1 MAYRVKINADLSKD
15 LRRLLTGQIG
25 RAIAH
30 LTGVADEGGSAVHE
44 TRKALKRCR
53 SILRL
58 ARPGIG
64 SRRFTAE
71 DHAFRAIARILSSE
85 RDREVMAQTLARLG
99 AEDRPAAEK
108 DVLAAAADAL
118 QNGGM
123 NGHSHEDVAA
133 NARLAI
139 AMLQETERSI
149 RQLEIRP
156 ARIATLAEGFAA
168 TYADARKAM
177 KAAYRSGE
185 DEAFHGFRKCVQHH
199 WRQLQLLAPA
209 WPELM
214 QVRVAAARELS
225 QIIGDDH
232 DLSVLA
238 AHLADDRT
246 GLFSPAVQEAVG
258 AIARAEQTRL
268 RADAKPLAGRL
279 FAQKPRDMERLI
291 VQLWPASVRL
301 ARHRRL
307 LPESAVADA
316 VVLAP
321 SAPTPSGK
329 EAKAR
334 SSGRAAPSN

>member
-15 LRRLLTGQIG
+15 LKRLLTGQIG

-30 LTGVADEGGSAVHE
+30 LTGVAEEGGSAVHE

-64 SRRFTAE
+64 TKRFVAE

-85 RDREVMAQTLARLG
+85 RDREVMAQTLTRLA
-99 AEDRPAAEK
+99 AEDRPAAERQA
-108 DVLAAAADAL
+108 LAAASDAL
-118 QNGGM
+118 KNGSV
-123 NGHSHEDVAA
+123 NGFPHEDVAA

-225 QIIGDDH
+225 QMIGDDH

-246 GLFSPAVQEAVG
+246 GLFSPAVQETVG

-291 VQLWPASVRL
+291 TQLWPASVRL

-307 LPESAVADA
+307 LPESAVLDA
-316 VVLAP
+316 VVPVAP
-321 SAPTPSGK
+321 ATRPTAN

-334 SSGRAAPSN
+334 PAGGPGPSN

>member
-15 LRRLLTGQIG
+15 IKRLLTGQIG

-30 LTGVADEGGSAVHE
+30 LTGVADDGGSAVHE

-64 SRRFTAE
+64 SKRFVAE

-85 RDREVMAQTLARLG
+85 RDREVMAQTLARLV
-99 AEDRPAAEK
+99 AEDRTAAEK
-108 DVLAAAADAL
+108 EALAAAADAL
-118 QNGGM
+118 QKGSM
-123 NGHSHEDVAA
+123 NGYAHEDVAA

-156 ARIATLAEGFAA
+156 ARIASLAEGFAA
-168 TYADARKAM
+168 TYGDARKAM
-177 KAAYRSGE
+177 KVAYRSGDDE
-185 DEAFHGFRKCVQHH
+185 DFHAFRKTVQHH
-199 WRQLQLLAPA
+199 WRQMQLLAPA
-209 WPELM
+209 WPDLM
-214 QVRVAAARELS
+214 QVRIAAAREVS
-225 QIIGDDH
+225 QLIGDDH

-238 AHLADDRT
+238 AHLSSDRD
-246 GLFSPAVQEAVG
+246 GVFSPAVQEAVG
-258 AIARAEQTRL
+258 AIAKAEQKRL

-279 FAQKPRDMERLI
+279 LAQKPRDMERLI
-291 VQLWPASVRL
+291 LQLWPASVRL

-316 VVLAP
+316 VQPAP
-321 SAPTPSGK
+321 PAAIRPGGGS
-329 EAKAR
+329 KAR
-334 SSGRAAPSN
+334 PAA